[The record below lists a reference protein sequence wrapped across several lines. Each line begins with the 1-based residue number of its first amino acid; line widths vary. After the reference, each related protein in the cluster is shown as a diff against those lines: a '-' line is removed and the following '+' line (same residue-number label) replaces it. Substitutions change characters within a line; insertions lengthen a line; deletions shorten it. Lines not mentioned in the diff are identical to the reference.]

1 MCVALV
7 LLIMLF
13 VDKIISV
20 TTQIVVLC
28 GKLGLSYW
36 IIDSL
41 NDQVTPTDIL
51 RTG

>member
-1 MCVALV
+1 MV
-7 LLIMLF
+7 LNLEF
-13 VDKIISV
+13 VNKIISV

-28 GKLGLSYW
+28 IKLGLSYW

>member
-1 MCVALV
+1 MV
-7 LLIMLF
+7 LNLEF

-20 TTQIVVLC
+20 TTQIVILC
-28 GKLGLSYW
+28 IKLGCLSYW

-51 RTG
+51 CTG